1 MVSILLTIGAL
12 AMVGIIAPLIALSS
26 ESNTYGS
33 QLEEYIV
40 SKNPQDT
47 ADIERLARDY
57 QMASS
62 KRYLWLKLNNSY
74 GVSLKRFN
82 LSRITKQARWNDIH
96 IPHEH
101 I

>member
-1 MVSILLTIGAL
+1 MISVLLTIGAL
-12 AMVGIIAPLIALSS
+12 AMVGIIAPLIALAS

-62 KRYLWLKLNNSY
+62 KRYL
-74 GVSLKRFN
+74 
-82 LSRITKQARWNDIH
+82 
-96 IPHEH
+96 
-101 I
+101 